1 MSVEPVVFRGSQ
13 EGLVTVLNLPGVR
26 PAVLCFMRI
35 SCSQI
40 VADSKML
47 LLCGL
52 YLLIFTVIVIK
63 AEILKIRSTII
74 NELT

>member
-1 MSVEPVVFRGSQ
+1 MGTSGLSVSGA
-13 EGLVTVLNLPGVR
+13 GGIWGLPGRACDRALKLPGGR

-40 VADSKML
+40 VGDSKVL

-63 AEILKIRSTII
+63 AEI
-74 NELT
+74 